1 MSNRKYPECVLTG
14 CDSNTE
20 WQLNWF
26 IENYA
31 QHEKRPLIIAD
42 FGMSEQ
48 YLNYVSNH
56 PRVNGIMNLR
66 KTKEEG
72 WFNKP
77 IAMFNSPAV
86 KTVWVDTDCEI
97 KTNLNPLFRMIVPNK
112 LNMVEDK
119 PWTKR
124 RKEIWHN
131 SGVVGF
137 IGRPE
142 ILHTWCNAIRDNPN
156 VGDQEVLH
164 TLLNPITRI
173 THINDIPSEW
183 NVMRLATD
191 EDGYTGPISIQH
203 HTGSKGKVKIRGLMK
218 IKEVISKNA

>member
-66 KTKEEG
+66 KTKETG

>member
-1 MSNRKYPECVLTG
+1 MSNRKYPDCVLTG
-14 CDSNTE
+14 CDFNTE

-26 IENYA
+26 IENYGT
-31 QHEKRPLIIAD
+31 HENRPLIIAD

-48 YLNYVSNH
+48 YLKYVSNH
-56 PRVNGIMNLR
+56 PRVNGIMNLT
-66 KTKEEG
+66 KTKEQG

-77 IAMFNSPAV
+77 IAMFNSPAD

-97 KTNLNPLFRMIVPNK
+97 KTSLNPLFRMIVRNK

-124 RKEIWHN
+124 RKETWHN

-142 ILHTWCNAIRDNPN
+142 ILHTWCNAIRANPN

-164 TLLNPITRI
+164 GLLNPITRI

>member
-142 ILHTWCNAIRDNPN
+142 IPHTWCNAIRDNPN

>member
-14 CDSNTE
+14 CDFNTE

-26 IENYA
+26 IENYGT
-31 QHEKRPLIIAD
+31 HENRPLIIAD

-48 YLNYVSNH
+48 YLKYVSNH
-56 PRVNGIMNLR
+56 PRVNGIMNLT
-66 KTKEEG
+66 KTKEQG

-77 IAMFNSPAV
+77 IAMFNSPAD

-97 KTNLNPLFRMIVPNK
+97 KTNLNPLFRMIVRNK

-124 RKEIWHN
+124 RKETWHN
-131 SGVVGF
+131 SGVVGY

-142 ILHTWCNAIRDNPN
+142 ILHTWCNAIRANPN

-164 TLLNPITRI
+164 GLLNPITRI
-173 THINDIPSEW
+173 THINDLPQEW
-183 NVMRLATD
+183 NVVRLATD
-191 EDGYTGPISIQH
+191 EDGYTGRISIQH
-203 HTGSKGKVKIRGLMK
+203 HTGSKGKTKIKGLMQ
-218 IKEVISKNA
+218 IKEMISG

>member
-14 CDSNTE
+14 CDFNTE

-26 IENYA
+26 IENYGT
-31 QHEKRPLIIAD
+31 HENRPLIIAD

-48 YLNYVSNH
+48 YLKYVSNH
-56 PRVNGIMNLR
+56 PRVNGVMNLT
-66 KTKEEG
+66 KTKEQG

-77 IAMFNSPAV
+77 IAMFNSPAD

-97 KTNLNPLFRMIVPNK
+97 KTSLNPLFRMIVRNK

-124 RKEIWHN
+124 RKETWHN

-142 ILHTWCNAIRDNPN
+142 ILHTWCNAIRANPN

-164 TLLNPITRI
+164 GLLNPITRI

>member
-14 CDSNTE
+14 CDFNTE

-26 IENYA
+26 IENYGT
-31 QHEKRPLIIAD
+31 HENRPLIIAD

-48 YLNYVSNH
+48 YLKYVSNH
-56 PRVNGIMNLR
+56 PRVNGIMNLT
-66 KTKEEG
+66 KTKEQG

-77 IAMFNSPAV
+77 IAMFNSPAD

-97 KTNLNPLFRMIVPNK
+97 KTNLNPLFRMIVRNK

-124 RKEIWHN
+124 RKETWHN

-142 ILHTWCNAIRDNPN
+142 ILHTWCNAIRANPN

-164 TLLNPITRI
+164 GLLNPITRI

-191 EDGYTGPISIQH
+191 EDGYTGPIIIQH
-203 HTGSKGKVKIRGLMK
+203 HTGSKCKVKIRGLMK

>member
-14 CDSNTE
+14 CDFNTE

-26 IENYA
+26 IENYGT
-31 QHEKRPLIIAD
+31 HENRPLIIAD

-48 YLNYVSNH
+48 YLKYVSNH
-56 PRVNGIMNLR
+56 PRVNGIMNLT
-66 KTKEEG
+66 KTKEQG

-77 IAMFNSPAV
+77 IAMFNSPAD

-97 KTNLNPLFRMIVPNK
+97 KTNLNPLFRMIVRNK

-124 RKEIWHN
+124 RKETWHN

-142 ILHTWCNAIRDNPN
+142 ILHTWCNAIRANPN

-164 TLLNPITRI
+164 GLLNPITRI

>member
-26 IENYA
+26 IENYGN
-31 QHEKRPLIIAD
+31 HENRPLIIAD

-56 PRVNGIMNLR
+56 PRVSGIMNLR